1 MKWYFKVLKNFVLFS
16 GRARRKE
23 YWMFVLTDI
32 IISIVL
38 MIIETMFY
46 TDVIGYVTGNEMM
59 ILVPIYYLITFL
71 PRMAVSVRRLHDIN
85 QSGWRLLWMV
95 VPLGALVL
103 LVDFSKKGNMGIN
116 DYGSDPKLSNNF

>member
-1 MKWYFKVLKNFVLFS
+1 MKWYFKVLKNFALFS

-32 IISIVL
+32 ITSIVL

-46 TDVIGYVTGNEMM
+46 ADVIGYVTENEMM

-85 QSGWRLLWMV
+85 KSGWRLLWMV

-116 DYGSDPKLSNNF
+116 DYGS